1 MQQTIKKPP
10 YLMIAILFVGAF
22 VAFLNNTLL
31 NVALPSIMD
40 DFDVEP
46 PTVQW
51 LATGYMLI
59 TGILV
64 PASAFLITRFKN
76 KTLFVTSMAIFV
88 VGTALAIWSP
98 TFEILLTAR
107 MIQAVGAAVMGPLLM
122 NVMLA
127 SFPVEKRGAALG
139 IFGLVMIMAPAIGP
153 TLSGYLVEHFSWH
166 YLFIVILPFAVISL
180 LLAVFK
186 FDNIMETRK
195 VSIDVFS
202 IILSTIG
209 FGGLLYG
216 FSTASQAGW
225 DAIEVWGTIAI
236 GTIALILFV
245 VRQLKLD
252 KPLLSLETYKSP
264 MFALSSA
271 ISVVNAMALFSGMIL
286 IPLYVQNVRGIEPL
300 DAGLMLLPGAIIM
313 GLMSPITG
321 KLFDKIG
328 PRPLALVGL
337 TIIIVS
343 TFFFTQLELDTS
355 YTHLIII
362 YTVRMFGISL
372 VMMPIMTNGL
382 NSLPQRLNPHGTA
395 INNTLQ
401 QVAGAIGSAI
411 MITIMTNRMNSSV
424 EDMDIE
430 KTVAQK
436 AKDKA
441 MELISGG
448 TDQTEA
454 QTQATKYAK
463 DLASTMAKQ
472 AQIDGINFAF
482 LISTFISVVALI
494 LGFFL
499 KRATVPAK
507 HVDNAEKEAVEKK

>member
-1 MQQTIKKPP
+1 MQQTLKKPP
-10 YLMIAILFVGAF
+10 YLMIAILFIGAF

-31 NVALPSIMD
+31 NVALPSIMT
-40 DFDVEP
+40 DFDVEAS
-46 PTVQW
+46 TVQW

-88 VGTALAIWSP
+88 LGTALAIWSP
-98 TFEILLTAR
+98 TFEVLLTAR

-180 LLAVFK
+180 LLAIFK

-195 VSIDVFS
+195 ISIDVFS

-216 FSTASQAGW
+216 FSTASSAGW
-225 DAIEVWGTIAI
+225 GAVEVWGTIAI
-236 GTIALILFV
+236 GAVALIAFV
-245 VRQLKLD
+245 VRQLKLE

-286 IPLYVQNVRGIEPL
+286 IPLYVQNVRGIEPF

-328 PRPLALVGL
+328 PRPLALIGL

-343 TFFFTQLELDTS
+343 TFFFTKLELDTS

-401 QVAGAIGSAI
+401 QVAGAIGSAV
-411 MITIMTNRMNSSV
+411 MITIMTTRAKSSAG
-424 EDMDIE
+424 DMDIE
-430 KTVAQK
+430 KTVAEK
-436 AKDKA
+436 AKEKT
-441 MELISGG
+441 MSLISGG
-448 TDQTEA
+448 TDQAEA
-454 QTQATKYAK
+454 QTQAAKYAK
-463 DLASTMAKQ
+463 DLAATMAKQ
-472 AQIDGINFAF
+472 AQVDGINFAF
-482 LISTFISVVALI
+482 LISTLISVVALI

-499 KRATVPAK
+499 KRAK
-507 HVDNAEKEAVEKK
+507 LHVENIETETTEKK